1 MEKKKK
7 ILLIEDDPDT
17 LVYISKILKR
27 EGYEVE
33 EAENGEEGLKKFR
46 ETKPDLVVLDIMLP
60 GIDGWEVLK
69 RIKSGLRSRKTPV
82 VMLTAK
88 DTDMDK
94 LKGYEFGADFYITKP
109 FNMEKLLLIIRNIIS
124 EHSK

>member
-1 MEKKKK
+1 M
-7 ILLIEDDPDT
+7 
-17 LVYISKILKR
+17 
-27 EGYEVE
+27 E

>member
-46 ETKPDLVVLDIMLP
+46 EIKPDLVVLDIMLP

>member
-1 MEKKKK
+1 MFLLEK
-7 ILLIEDDPDT
+7 T
-17 LVYISKILKR
+17 
-27 EGYEVE
+27 GYEVYSCFDGASALE
-33 EAENGEEGLKKFR
+33 KIL
-46 ETKPDLVVLDIMLP
+46 ETMPDLVVLDIMLP